1 MLYYIIMNYSPIL
14 SKGLQQCG
22 NSCFMNSVLQLL
34 YSVDDFR
41 EEILNLSINN
51 KNNIIFCI
59 KNIFE
64 LLNKTS
70 SFVKQ
75 KELKGCYEILYR
87 LIEKGS
93 LYKQQDAVE
102 LLSKILDKFDFRYI
116 YPNITDIYSF
126 EIVTESFCTLSE
138 NKLNINNPVKYPYL
152 SLNLKGK
159 TLQDLI
165 DNFMKSS
172 KLDNSEKLLR
182 CDNDSYIREIINIPQ
197 NNKYLIFH
205 LKRYKEGSDK
215 FNKTSININSEL
227 NIVNNKYILVGA
239 ILKSGSEQ
247 SGHYVYATYNNGKLY
262 RVYDDSTIH
271 TTYSYM
277 TLNKN
282 SYILLY
288 RRLNVNGLYTLSIHQ
303 SNMNKL
309 QLNKKEL
316 EKKKL
321 KLLKKEKTI
330 INKEL
335 KIIKKNKEIL
345 TKQEE
350 NLKQNLI
357 YIELLKNKQINNNRI
372 FSEKLQKE
380 YNNELIHSNEVYAEK
395 LQKEYNNELIHSN
408 EVYAEKL
415 QKEYNNEEINSKNY
429 NINSNYLN
437 KKNSKNQYNNQIN
450 SNYLYEKNLQNQYND
465 QINSNYLY
473 EKKLQS
479 QYNDQ
484 INSNYLYAKNLQNQ
498 YNNEQIKS
506 NYLYA
511 KKLQN
516 QYNNENK

>member
-34 YSVDDFR
+34 YSIDEFR
-41 EEILNLSINN
+41 EEILNLSVNRN
-51 KNNIIFCI
+51 SNIIFCI

-64 LLNKTS
+64 LLNETS
-70 SFVKQ
+70 TYVKQ
-75 KELKGCYEILYR
+75 KELKVCYEVLYK

-93 LYKQQDAVE
+93 LYKQQDAEE
-102 LLSKILDKFDFRYI
+102 LLSKILDKFDFRYT
-116 YPNITDIYSF
+116 YPSITDIYSF
-126 EIVTESFCTLSE
+126 EIVTESFCTLSK
-138 NKLNINNPVKYPYL
+138 NKLNINNPVKYPYI

-165 DNFMKSS
+165 NNFMKPS
-172 KLDNSEKLLR
+172 KLDNNEKLLR
-182 CDNDSYIREIINIPQ
+182 CNNDSYIREIINIPE

-227 NIVNNKYILVGA
+227 NIIDNKYILVGA
-239 ILKSGSEQ
+239 VLKSGSEK
-247 SGHYVYATYNNGKLY
+247 SGHYVYATYYNGELY

-271 TTYSYM
+271 TKYSIM
-277 TLNKN
+277 TLNHN

-288 RRLNVNGLYTLSIHQ
+288 RRANVNGLYTLSMHQ

-316 EKKKL
+316 EKKQL
-321 KLLKKEKTI
+321 KLLKKKETI

-335 KIIKKNKEIL
+335 NIIKKNKELL

-350 NLKQNLI
+350 NLKENLI
-357 YIELLKNKQINNNRI
+357 YIDLLRNKQISNNRI

-380 YNNELIHSNEVYAEK
+380 YNNELYAEKLQKKYNNELIHSNELYAEK

-408 EVYAEKL
+408 
-415 QKEYNNEEINSKNY
+415 
-429 NINSNYLN
+429 YLN
-437 KKNSKNQYNNQIN
+437 
-450 SNYLYEKNLQNQYND
+450 
-465 QINSNYLY
+465 
-473 EKKLQS
+473 EKKL
-479 QYNDQ
+479 
-484 INSNYLYAKNLQNQ
+484 
-498 YNNEQIKS
+498 
-506 NYLYA
+506 
-511 KKLQN
+511 
-516 QYNNENK
+516 